1 MARRLISFPVPDE
14 AGNRLGGSG
23 TEVRLFTDT
32 ALTALL
38 TVYANDASVTT
49 LTQPL
54 TPNAGAQTTLTVSA
68 LSGDTTI
75 TVASVAGIAV
85 GNLMPIYDG
94 TNTRYRCVTAINAG
108 TRVLTLDSALGVAFS
123 LTNTLVGNAD
133 MIGHIHG
140 WGDDATDWFMQ
151 AKNVASTRVLPPLQ
165 IPAKV
170 PASAVAVADEGTT
183 QGTRMNMNF
192 IGTAVKVVDN
202 AGSNRVDV
210 TVSDRVYL
218 AGVL

>member
-1 MARRLISFPVPDE
+1 MY
-14 AGNRLGGSG
+14 
-23 TEVRLFTDT
+23 TDAAVT
-32 ALTALL
+32 VLL
-38 TVYANDASVTT
+38 TVYASDVGAAT

-68 LSGDTTI
+68 LAADTTI

-94 TNTRYRCVTAINAG
+94 TNTRYRCVTAINVA
-108 TRVLTLDSALGVAFS
+108 TKVLTLDAAVGVAFS
-123 LTNTLVGNAD
+123 TTNTLVGNAD

-140 WGDDATDWFMQ
+140 WAEDATDWFLQ
-151 AKNVASTRVLPPLQ
+151 SKNVASTRVLPPLQ

-170 PASAVAVADEGTT
+170 PSSALAVQDEGAAA
-183 QGTRMNMNF
+183 GTRANMNF
-192 IGTAVKVVDN
+192 IGNVVTVVDN